1 MRDKIWFMVIVLG
14 AVSAVAGMALSG
26 IKGMTTPVIEKRE
39 LEQKIKPSLDK
50 FYGELGVDNDF
61 IAERKQ
67 LPLGTDARG
76 RKLSTTVFPGKKG
89 GKIVAVALQTSGGGF
104 GGDIKVLTAFDLDKQ
119 VLLGVKTVDQKET
132 KGLGSRVADD
142 SEPFVQQFAAMPY
155 AGGVKLKADGGKVD
169 AISGATVSSKG
180 FAAAVDNAA
189 KLLADR
195 RAEVLGE

>member
-1 MRDKIWFMVIVLG
+1 MRDKIWFMVILLG
-14 AVSAVAGMALSG
+14 IVAAVAGMALAG
-26 IKGMTTPVIEKRE
+26 VQGMTTPVIEKRE

-89 GKIVAVALQTSGGGF
+89 GKLVAVALQTSGGGF

-142 SEPFVQQFAAMPY
+142 SEPFVQQFAAMPF
-155 AGGVKLKADGGKVD
+155 AGGVKLQADGGKVD

-189 KLLADR
+189 RLLADR

>member
-1 MRDKIWFMVIVLG
+1 MRDKIWFMVILLG
-14 AVSAVAGMALSG
+14 IVAAVAGMALAG
-26 IKGMTTPVIEKRE
+26 VQGMTTPVIEKRE

-50 FYGELGVDNDF
+50 FFGSIGVDNDF
-61 IAERKQ
+61 IAERKE

-89 GKIVAVALQTSGGGF
+89 GKLVAVALQTAGGGF
-104 GGDIKVLTAFDLDKQ
+104 GGDIKVLSAFDLEKQ
-119 VLLGVKTVDQKET
+119 QLLGVKTVDQKET

-142 SEPFVQQFAAMPY
+142 SEPFIQQFAAMPF